1 MEWCYFY
8 LHLRRIGRLVPC
20 HPLLGLCACRLAG
33 ACEGQ
38 VVDVEIMAGQ
48 PVVGEHLP
56 ACVFQT
62 VGVGMLGEQDNGLA
76 ELRIL
81 GARDHEGRPEDG
93 LQGSL
98 HLLGLHLDAAGVDDI
113 VETAED
119 AELSLRV
126 DEGTVVGDERALMY
140 QGCVDDETAVGV
152 EADGHGVEGRV
163 PVGGIGTAEAP
174 EGDVGERL
182 RHAVGAPH
190 GVGKGLQLACQ
201 LVVDGASADD
211 ELPDGL
217 QPPRLLGHAEGVVDL
232 QGHHGGEGEAA
243 VGGGI
248 ELPGISAQRGVA
260 EGMAAGLHAD
270 ELQTAL
276 EAAHDNHLAGDIVE
290 RHAEQGRV
298 AGTETEEV
306 ARDAGGGEHAPLL
319 HLHRLGSARR
329 AARVDGDGGRRTVPL
344 GEELL

>member
-1 MEWCYFY
+1 M
-8 LHLRRIGRLVPC
+8 
-20 HPLLGLCACRLAG
+20 
-33 ACEGQ
+33 
-38 VVDVEIMAGQ
+38 
-48 PVVGEHLP
+48 GE
-56 ACVFQT
+56 C
-62 VGVGMLGEQDNGLA
+62 
-76 ELRIL
+76 
-81 GARDHEGRPEDG
+81 
-93 LQGSL
+93 
-98 HLLGLHLDAAGVDDI
+98 
-113 VETAED
+113 
-119 AELSLRV
+119 
-126 DEGTVVGDERALMY
+126 
-140 QGCVDDETAVGV
+140 
-152 EADGHGVEGRV
+152 
-163 PVGGIGTAEAP
+163 
-174 EGDVGERL
+174 L

-201 LVVDGASADD
+201 LLVDGASTDD

-276 EAAHDNHLAGDIVE
+276 EAAHDHHLTGDIVE